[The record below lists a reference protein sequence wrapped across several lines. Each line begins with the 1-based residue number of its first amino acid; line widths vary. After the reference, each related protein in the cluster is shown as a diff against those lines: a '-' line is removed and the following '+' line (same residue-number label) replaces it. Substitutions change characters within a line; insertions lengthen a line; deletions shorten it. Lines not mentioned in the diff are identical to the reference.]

1 MQDDSSTES
10 LFEDT
15 KRPYRGSS
23 GGYDIF
29 MDVVYYI
36 FVAAALA
43 ALGMSIYAT
52 VRVVQ
57 HGGDISKLQDKTSGL
72 RIHHVINGTHP
83 GKEDVNVERN
93 LYVGRNI
100 FVNGTTHSFD
110 GFVARTGGA
119 SLNDTL
125 VVTYG
130 DITAEHG
137 NVVSQCI
144 NEQRVFNVSAQSAV
158 SIARGDVVSL
168 LDGEVRLG
176 FRQHEDQ
183 QVVSSIGASTS
194 ANIYTFALSSTRT
207 VNLFMSSSNAINFQL
222 VDLDPHTLEPLV
234 YTAYSLNGATGY
246 SAPAYPFYGV
256 GVPGDDSRFLVFFTT
271 PAGSAIVVQGVRITD
286 TTAYPTVGFD
296 YSANEDIITGM
307 NDPCVNS
314 VGYAGL
320 SNTYYVYYTD
330 DNALQVKALTATTNL
345 ASWTITV
352 GTVSQVDVDFAGGEC
367 FVASSAVVTSTSTV
381 SYVAITRGGGDSTE
395 NVQTNVMALTGTTWT
410 TINTANDLTILSS
423 LSASGS
429 RHQTV
434 ALPGGTQFAV
444 GLQASAEYVYG
455 DLYSFGINTATLVV
469 SWVDADQL
477 PAVQWLEYEGYFVSM
492 IANPDFGIVNLGGNS
507 TYQRLGICWQS
518 AITTN
523 SRMLCTVFVLDA
535 GVYSSASDLIPLTN
549 YLPGFSQVS
558 PINSTTFNYVYTAVA
573 DGAARPVR
581 YGVVSLGD
589 DNQLFVMRTKGKVP
603 IGRALTD
610 AAAGE
615 AVTVVLRGCI
625 QDEDLYPY
633 TDFVDLCAHGDGSLQ
648 PNSYYDSGVG
658 GYYQP
663 VCACAHLQ
671 DNTVHC
677 DYMFTRS
684 TNSPFYNSA

>member
-1 MQDDSSTES
+1 MQNDSASEPLVYDPMDRYMVSRGWSAFWS
-10 LFEDT
+10 L
-15 KRPYRGSS
+15 
-23 GGYDIF
+23 
-29 MDVVYYI
+29 VYFLVI
-36 FVAAALA
+36 CAALA

-52 VRVVQ
+52 VRVNQ
-57 HGGDISKLQDKTSGL
+57 HSGKINTLRDKTSGL
-72 RIHHVINGTHP
+72 TTHHVITGTHP
-83 GKEDVNVERN
+83 DDDDVNVIRN
-93 LYVGRNI
+93 LYVGHNAYL
-100 FVNGTTHSFD
+100 NGTTYSYD

-125 VVTYG
+125 TVTYG

-144 NEQRVFNVSAQSAV
+144 NEQRVFNVSGQSAV

-168 LDGEVRLG
+168 LNGEVRKG

-194 ANIYTFALSSTRT
+194 ANIYTFSLSATRT
-207 VNLFMSSSNAINFQL
+207 VNLYVSASNALTFQL

-246 SAPAYPFYGV
+246 SNDYPAYGV

-271 PAGSAIVVQGVRITD
+271 PAGTAIVVQGVRITD
-286 TTAYPTVGFD
+286 TTAYPAVSFD
-296 YSANEDIITGM
+296 YSSNTNIITGM
-307 NDPCVNS
+307 TDPCVNS

-330 DNALQVKALTATTNL
+330 DNALQVKALTATTSL

-352 GTVSQVDVDFAGGEC
+352 GTVSQVDTDFAGGEC

-381 SYVAITRGGGDSTE
+381 SYVAITRGGGASTE
-395 NVQTNVMALTGTTWT
+395 NVETNVMALTGTTWT
-410 TINTANDLTILSS
+410 AINTANDLTILSS
-423 LSASGS
+423 LSTSGS

-455 DLYSFGINTATLVV
+455 NLYSFGINTATLVV
-469 SWVDADQL
+469 SWVDADEL
-477 PAVQWLEYEGYFVSM
+477 PAVTFLDYEGYFVSM

-523 SRMLCTVFVLDA
+523 SRMLCSVFVLNA
-535 GVYSSASDLIPLTN
+535 GAYSSASDLIPLTN

-558 PINSTTFNYVYTAVA
+558 PIHDTTFHYVYTAVA

-581 YGVVSLGD
+581 YGVVSLD
-589 DNQLFVMRTKGKVP
+589 EDNQLFVMRSKGKYP

-633 TDFVDLCAHGDGSLQ
+633 TTDVELCAHGDGSLL
-648 PNSYYDSGVG
+648 PNSYYSNGIG
-658 GYYQP
+658 SYYQP
-663 VCACAHLQ
+663 ICACAHLQ

-684 TNSPFYNSA
+684 SNSPYYNSV